1 MTKAEPTL
9 DTATAAD
16 RNLALIG
23 DMLQAQLA
31 NPELLNEIPNGATVV
46 LIPEDDAELAE
57 YNFGVART
65 LVARGKNVYLKR
77 VRTAAPAPTP

>member
-31 NPELLNEIPNGATVV
+31 NPDLLNEIPNGATVV

>member
-1 MTKAEPTL
+1 MTKAEQTL

-31 NPELLNEIPNGATVV
+31 NPELLHEIPNGATVV
-46 LIPEDDAELAE
+46 LIPEDDPELTE
-57 YNFGVART
+57 YNFGVARI
-65 LVARGKNVYLKR
+65 LVARGKNVFLKR
-77 VRTAAPAPTP
+77 VRTAPPAPTP

>member
-31 NPELLNEIPNGATVV
+31 NPDLLNEIPNGATVV
-46 LIPEDDAELAE
+46 LIPGDDPELAE

>member
-1 MTKAEPTL
+1 MTKAGQTL

-31 NPELLNEIPNGATVV
+31 NPDLLNEIPNGATVV

>member
-1 MTKAEPTL
+1 MTAKNAPLDAITAGTRNAE
-9 DTATAAD
+9 
-16 RNLALIG
+16 LAFDL
-23 DMLQAQLA
+23 LQAQLA

-46 LIPEDDAELAE
+46 LIPEDDPELAE

-65 LVARGKNVYLKR
+65 LVARGKNVFLKR

>member
-1 MTKAEPTL
+1 VTAKNTPLDAITAGTRNAE
-9 DTATAAD
+9 
-16 RNLALIG
+16 LAFDL
-23 DMLQAQLA
+23 LEAQLA
-31 NPELLNEIPNGATVV
+31 NPELLHEIPNGTTVV

-77 VRTAAPAPTP
+77 VSSAAPAPTP

>member
-1 MTKAEPTL
+1 MTTAEPTL

-31 NPELLNEIPNGATVV
+31 DPELLNDIPNGATVV